1 MTEAIPLPGTPLFDS
16 PGDPFPLA
24 RIATLDPRNAM
35 AEVLAAFLRNAKFVR
50 GGGTAADTEFKLNE
64 VEPEWP
70 DPSVEIRYPTASI
83 IDRAAI
89 PYQAHALTPTPL
101 EETWGQFDT
110 GCFDPEPGD
119 REKLTVLWKTS
130 EAVAEF
136 QVDYWTND
144 KPTREA
150 IAARIPSLFNPEE
163 GRAGV
168 VLAGEPR
175 YFLRR
180 VRATLLDNQRM
191 DTAGT
196 VYPNERR
203 LMTVVLCEMDVVQLR
218 VARELHPKLTLDAED
233 NTAA

>member
-1 MTEAIPLPGTPLFDS
+1 MTEATLPAGTPLFDS

-24 RIATLDPRNAM
+24 RIGTLDPRNAM
-35 AEVLAAFLRNAKFVR
+35 AEVLAAFLRNAKFMR
-50 GGGTAADTEFKLNE
+50 GGGTAADTPFQLNE

-83 IDRAAI
+83 LDMGRI
-89 PYQAHALTPTPL
+89 PYEAHSLTPTPL
-101 EETWGQFDT
+101 EETWGQFDD

-119 REKLTVLWKTS
+119 REKLTVLWKTA

-136 QVDYWTND
+136 QVDFWSND
-144 KPTREA
+144 NPTREA

-168 VLAGEPR
+168 VLSGEPR

-180 VRATLLDNQRM
+180 VRATLLDHQRM

-203 LMTVVLCEMDVVQLR
+203 LMAVVRCEVDVVQLR
-218 VARELHPKLTLDAED
+218 VARELHPKVTSDVED